1 MRRNPVP
8 AISVVSLHVPVA
20 NQPTSLWKLGGLTV
34 SQLARKVFDEIIEN
48 NVFGLAAELAFY
60 FLFALFPL
68 ILILVT
74 LFGLFASHRIELQND
89 LLSYFAPFLPL
100 TAFQLLQTV
109 VSDLAVHASG
119 GKLTFGIVSALWGVS
134 GGINGVISSLNM
146 AHHVR
151 ETRSWFKVRALALGL
166 SVVISILLLVALFM
180 AMAGNHFVDWLGR
193 GLGFRPIVVLVWK
206 AIQWPVVLLF
216 AAIACSLIYHF
227 GPNLKRR
234 RSWQLLT
241 PGMMFGALGWLAA
254 SFGSRM
260 YLHFFND
267 YSATYGSLGA
277 VMILMI
283 WLYVS
288 GLAYLIGGE
297 INAVIERAECAK

>member
-1 MRRNPVP
+1 M
-8 AISVVSLHVPVA
+8 ASSHVPVA
-20 NQPTSLWKLGGLTV
+20 RQPPSLWNLGGLTV
-34 SQLARKVFDEIIEN
+34 SQLGRKVFNEIIKN

-74 LFGLFASHRIELQND
+74 LFGLFASHRVELQND

-100 TAFQLLQTV
+100 TAFQLLETV

-166 SVVISILLLVALFM
+166 SVVISILLLVALCM

-193 GLGFRPIVVLVWK
+193 ALGLQPIVVLVWE

-216 AAIACSLIYHF
+216 AATACSLIYHF
-227 GPNLKRR
+227 GPNLRR
-234 RSWQLLT
+234 RRNWQLLT
-241 PGMMFGALGWLAA
+241 PGMMFGALGWLTA
-254 SFGSRM
+254 SFGFRM
-260 YLHFFND
+260 YLHFFNQ